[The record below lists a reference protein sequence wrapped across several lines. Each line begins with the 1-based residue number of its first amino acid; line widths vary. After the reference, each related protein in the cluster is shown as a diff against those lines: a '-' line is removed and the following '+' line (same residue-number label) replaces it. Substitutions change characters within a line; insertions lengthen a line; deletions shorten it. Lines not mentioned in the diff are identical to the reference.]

1 MRILFLVFFILCQS
15 VLSQEPSKKQYTA
28 SEFLQMDT
36 EESFPIVA
44 KMSRNDAAVLITQI
58 RQEAKQAYPEIDKFY
73 LLISH
78 LESIRAIQEEQK
90 RLKSLHFV
98 YGLALFLFTA
108 ILGYVL
114 FSQRKIIKELQNL
127 LDS

>member
-1 MRILFLVFFILCQS
+1 MPIFLLS
-15 VLSQEPSKKQYTA
+15 VIFLYQPNFAQEPSKKQYTA

-36 EESFPIVA
+36 EESFPIVE
-44 KMSRNDAAVLITQI
+44 KMTRNEAAVLITQI
-58 RQEAKQAYPEIDKFY
+58 RQEAKQKYADIDKFY

-114 FSQRKIIKELQNL
+114 FSQRKVIKELQNL